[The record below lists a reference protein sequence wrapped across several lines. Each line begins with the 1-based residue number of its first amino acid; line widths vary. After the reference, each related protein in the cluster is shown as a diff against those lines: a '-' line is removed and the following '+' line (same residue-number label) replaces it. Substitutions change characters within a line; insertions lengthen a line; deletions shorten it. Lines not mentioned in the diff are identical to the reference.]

1 MRRSI
6 LILVVG
12 AVVGYT
18 LGYNDAY
25 RGADALGA
33 RVSSLVSKAHP
44 DRVREARQRE
54 AEQFRHATQQA
65 ADVPDAP

>member
-6 LILVVG
+6 LILAVG

-18 LGYNDAY
+18 FGYNDAS

-33 RVSSLVSKAHP
+33 RVSSLVGRAHP

-54 AEQFRHATQQA
+54 AEQFRHATQRA
-65 ADVPDAP
+65 ADVPDTP